1 MRRTVF
7 ALSFLLAAAATA
19 CSSSDAKPGVH
30 GPTGT
35 GTVVP
40 EQKVAAD
47 ETWGEGKLIE
57 GSVIVETG
65 ISVTIAAGAHIKVA
79 DNATITVKGTLKS
92 AGGAAATIDAATTTA
107 SWGGI
112 IVAPGGTLALKSVHL
127 ENAEVALL
135 VQTGAKSATY
145 DAGIISDAHVPFQV
159 DADAKLSMT
168 DAKVLRPTGT
178 SQVEG
183 NYVASRLDYDSNAND
198 GIRTMSDFATLS
210 IEDSTLH
217 GARGTGDMI
226 ASYDG
231 AATIH
236 VAYTNIT
243 MVHCA
248 FHLLRVTNLDIA
260 NVTSDGNIYGL
271 MLHGSL
277 EGGTKTAKNMNIIG
291 SIEWGVHE
299 LDDAQNA
306 SISFTNTYFNG
317 NRSGDL
323 YLRTGTA
330 IAVTNNA
337 NAKNQTDPR

>member
-7 ALSFLLAAAATA
+7 ALSILLAAAATA
-19 CSSSDAKPGVH
+19 CSSSDKPGVH
-30 GPTGT
+30 GPTGP

-40 EQKVAAD
+40 EEKLSAD
-47 ETWGEGKLIE
+47 ATWGEGKTLA
-57 GSVIVETG
+57 GSIIVETG
-65 ISVTIAAGAHIKVA
+65 VTVTVAAGAHIKVA
-79 DNATITVKGTLKS
+79 DGATITVKGTLKS
-92 AGGAAATIDAATTTA
+92 PGGAPAFINAESDTA
-107 SWGGI
+107 NWGGI

-135 VQTGAKSATY
+135 VQAGAKSATY

-159 DADAKLSMT
+159 DAKGKLSMT

-183 NYVASRLDYDSNAND
+183 SYVASHLDYDSNAND
-198 GIRTMSDFATLS
+198 GIRTMSDDATLS
-210 IEDSTLH
+210 IDDSTMH
-217 GARGTGDMI
+217 GQRGTGDMI

-236 VAYTNIT
+236 VAYTNFT

-248 FHLLRVTNLDIA
+248 FHLLRVTNLDIS

-277 EGGTKTAKNMNIIG
+277 EGGTKTVKNMNIIG

-306 SISFTNTYFNG
+306 AISFTGTYFNG
-317 NRSGDL
+317 NRNGDL
-323 YLRTGTA
+323 YLKTGTA

-337 NAKNQTDPR
+337 TTKNQTDPR